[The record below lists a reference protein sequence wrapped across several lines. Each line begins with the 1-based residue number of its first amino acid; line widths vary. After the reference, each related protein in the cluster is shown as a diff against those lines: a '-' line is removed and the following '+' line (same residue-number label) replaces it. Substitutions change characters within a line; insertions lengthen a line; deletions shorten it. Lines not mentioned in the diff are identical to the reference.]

1 MANGS
6 LFLLL
11 FVTLSVMTSL
21 LLRVNARSSAMSL
34 FVSGSSF
41 LHHQSAACKA
51 SQTKADLSMSVAT
64 TNPLIVKGQLPAFDR
79 IVPTDILPAVKED
92 LDKLKSSFEALQEK
106 LKGAAKADY
115 GMIVEEMER
124 MQAPLS
130 FSWGVTGHLMGVK
143 NGEELRKAH
152 DDIQPSV
159 IETYQALGQSKPVY
173 EALKGLRE
181 DKVDYNEANLTLTPT
196 LPYCCESKPN
206 P

>member
-1 MANGS
+1 
-6 LFLLL
+6 
-11 FVTLSVMTSL
+11 
-21 LLRVNARSSAMSL
+21 
-34 FVSGSSF
+34 
-41 LHHQSAACKA
+41 
-51 SQTKADLSMSVAT
+51 MSVAT